1 MENKI
6 EIGSI
11 IKISNGYERFWVKV
25 ISKDDDFITGEVANK
40 IYTTDDYDY
49 GSIIRVTPENVYD
62 IYEDKNIHQLSLN
75 LLN

>member
-49 GSIIRVTPENVYD
+49 GSIIKLPQK
-62 IYEDKNIHQLSLN
+62 IFMKKNIVQKEN
-75 LLN
+75 